1 MRDLLDTSPKELK
14 IREDKSGK
22 TQILGLQTH
31 DVSNAADLLRILR
44 DAQAHRA
51 TRATQVNETS
61 SRSHA
66 VFRISRDAKDSK
78 DSVATLTLVD
88 CAGSERREDTTQHDA
103 RTMMPI
109 Q

>member
-1 MRDLLDTSPKELK
+1 MRDLLDTNPKELK

-31 DVSNAADLLRILR
+31 DVSSSTDLLRVLK

-66 VFRISRDAKDSK
+66 VFRISREAKTKGRCSY
-78 DSVATLTLVD
+78 THPGGL
-88 CAGSERREDTTQHDA
+88 CRQ
-103 RTMMPI
+103 
-109 Q
+109 